1 MQIRLRGVQVVHLD
15 VASEFLER
23 AAPLLLL
30 DEARHNLILGL
41 AGTLRDHPDIYPD
54 FALWL
59 VEDAGEV
66 VGAALRTRPFNLV
79 LARGSREAVTRLA
92 DSIDEPLPG
101 VVGALPEV
109 DDFVAAFGAPAQVRA
124 RQGIY
129 ALRAIVPPRP
139 TTGSPRPAT
148 AIDRPVLLAWWRAFA
163 IEALGETEPDE
174 AVIARNVDHKLRG
187 QGGGIALWEDEGR
200 PVSAVGYGSPTP
212 SGARIGPVYTPPDR
226 RGRGYAS
233 ALTAHVSAAQLAAG
247 RRFCF
252 LYTNLANPTSNKI
265 YLAIG
270 YERVCDSVEYTFA
283 SG

>member
-1 MQIRLRGVQVVHLD
+1 MQIVQVAD
-15 VASEFLER
+15 PAEFLER
-23 AAPLLLL
+23 AGPRLLA
-30 DEARHNLILGL
+30 DEARHNLILGI
-41 AGTLRDHPDIYPD
+41 AGTLRDHPEVYPD

-79 LARGSREAVTRLA
+79 LARGSGEVVALLA
-92 DSIDEPLPG
+92 DSIDERLPG

-109 DDFVAAFGAPAQVRA
+109 DDFVAAYGAPAEPRA

-129 ALRAIVPPRP
+129 ALQSVVPPRP
-139 TTGSPRPAT
+139 TTGSPHPAT
-148 AIDRPVLLAWWRAFA
+148 VADRPLLLDWWRAFA

-174 AVIARNVDHKLRG
+174 AGIARNVDHKLRRSA
-187 QGGGIALWEDEGR
+187 GGIALWEDEGR
-200 PVSAVGYGSPTP
+200 SVSAVGYGSPTP
-212 SGARIGPVYTPPDR
+212 SGVRIGPVYTPPDL
-226 RGRGYAS
+226 RGHGYAS

-252 LYTNLANPTSNKI
+252 LYTDLANPTSNKI
-265 YLAIG
+265 YVDVG

-283 SG
+283 